1 MPLPTFL
8 QALRR
13 GMHRCLHRCLHQSL
27 RRCGSLMLCMAL
39 AACGGGVSVGFGYTD
54 YDDDDDRPH
63 GPGQERPPGDTG
75 VFLIAGGLC
84 PQCGGSQDGSGS
96 NARFDGPEGVVLA
109 PDGNLY
115 VAERNSATIRKVTPQ
130 GVAVTLAG
138 GTGAIGSQDGAGS
151 SARFNTPTRL
161 EADADGNL
169 YVTDTGNS
177 TIREI
182 SPAGAVVTLAGAAG
196 QCGSMDGNAG
206 AARFCSPQ
214 GITLDRQGNLYVADT
229 LNHTIRRID
238 RANNVTTIAGVAGSC
253 GSSDGRG
260 NAARFCEPQDI
271 EVDEDG
277 WLYVAD
283 TANSTIREISPSGEV
298 RTLAGAAG
306 QCGSADGPLAAARF
320 CRAGGVTIDGA
331 GNLFVA
337 DTGNGTI
344 RRIDTRGTVSTV
356 IGVAGSQNNVL
367 GPLPGG
373 LNAPRGIAVLGAGTL
388 AATSQNLVLRLV
400 PR

>member
-1 MPLPTFL
+1 MPLPTVL

-13 GMHRCLHRCLHQSL
+13 SAL
-27 RRCGSLMLCMAL
+27 RLSRRLGPLMLCAAL
-39 AACGGGVSVGFGYTD
+39 AACGGGVSVGLGYTD
-54 YDDDDDRPH
+54 FDDDDDRPH
-63 GPGQERPPGDTG
+63 GPGPDRPPAETG

-96 NARFDGPEGVVLA
+96 NARFDGPEGIVAA

-115 VAERNSATIRKVTPQ
+115 VAERNSATIRKVSEQ

-138 GTGAIGSQDGAGS
+138 IAGAIGSQDGAGS
-151 SARFNTPTRL
+151 AARFNTPTRL
-161 EADADGNL
+161 EVDAGGNL

-177 TIREI
+177 TIRQI
-182 SPAGAVVTLAGAAG
+182 SAAGAVTTLAGAPG
-196 QCGSMDGNAG
+196 QCSSLDGNGG

-306 QCGSADGPLAAARF
+306 QCGSADGAPGAARF
-320 CRAGGVTIDGA
+320 CRAAGLTIDGA

-344 RRIDTRGTVSTV
+344 RRIGTNGAVSTV
-356 IGVAGSQNNVL
+356 TGVAGSQSNVL

-373 LNAPRGIAVLGAGTL
+373 LNAPRGIAVLGANTL
-388 AATSQNLVLRLV
+388 AATTQHLVLKLV